1 MAVTSVIGLLASFTL
16 LRDTLEVARDPSF
29 NPSCNINPILSCQ
42 SVMSSSQAEILG
54 IPNPAFGIAAFTALF
69 VFAVLVLAR
78 TSFALWIWKVGV
90 AAATAG
96 LLFTLYLY
104 LTSII
109 VLGTICPWCFVTWLV
124 TVAIFWSLITYT
136 LAVKIIVLPKKLL
149 FLSRVWVRYASLI
162 LASWYVALVFILLLR
177 FREAL
182 FG

>member
-78 TSFALWIWKVGV
+78 TSFASWIWKVGI
-90 AAATAG
+90 AIATAG

-104 LTSII
+104 LTSIT

-136 LAVKIIVLPKKLL
+136 LAAKIIVLPKKLL